1 MRRLLTLTLAMAA
14 LIAAGCGSD
23 SESGEEG
30 AAPQAAEERSTA
42 QEPKPETATTD
53 SEAPK
58 EELTEATGTTIKL
71 ADSQYGEVL
80 FDRAGQAIYLFD
92 KEQSDRSECYDECA
106 AAWPPVLSDG
116 EPQAGR
122 GIDARLLGTTKRDD
136 GRRQVTY
143 NGHPL
148 YYYAHEGRN
157 EVRCHNVP
165 GFGGLWLALD
175 REGNALD

>member
-1 MRRLLTLTLAMAA
+1 MRRLLLLTLAITALAA
-14 LIAAGCGSD
+14 TGCGSESD
-23 SESGEEG
+23 SGEEG
-30 AAPQAAEERSTA
+30 AAAKAAA
-42 QEPKPETATTD
+42 ETATTQPEPQTATTD
-53 SEAPK
+53 
-58 EELTEATGTTIKL
+58 TEAREQTERAAAKGTAIKL
-71 ADSQYGEVL
+71 ADSQYGKVL

-106 AAWPPVLSDG
+106 AAWPPVLTDG
-116 EPQAGR
+116 QPQAAT
-122 GIDARLLGTTKRDD
+122 GIDESLLGTTKRDD
-136 GRRQVTY
+136 GATQVTY

-175 REGNALD
+175 REGNALG